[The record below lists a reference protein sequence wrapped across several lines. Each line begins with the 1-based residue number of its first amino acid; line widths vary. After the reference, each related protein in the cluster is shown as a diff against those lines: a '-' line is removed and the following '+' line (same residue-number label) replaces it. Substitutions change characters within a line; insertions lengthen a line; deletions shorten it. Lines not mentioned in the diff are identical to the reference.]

1 MKKTI
6 TLVLI
11 SLLSINAFSQELYD
25 INTIQTIEIEFAES
39 NWDALLDA
47 EKAGDNNYTEATS
60 VTINGTVYSQVGVKY
75 KGNSSYSATQTKNP
89 FHIELDTYVDQDHQ
103 GYTDIKLANV
113 MFDPSFVRETVAYN
127 IVNQYMDAPQAN
139 YANVYVNGN
148 LIGLYT
154 NTESISKKFVNKHFN
169 SNDNAFFS
177 CSPPA
182 GAGPQ
187 TTTLPSLEYLGT
199 NSASYDDAYE
209 IKSDDDTDPTVA
221 VAHWDNLIELT
232 NILNNDITNI
242 ENVLDVDMAIWMLA
256 FDNVMVNIDSYI
268 GQFKQNY
275 YLYKD
280 DNGQFKPVVWD
291 LNMSFGTFNMT
302 GESSTGGGPGG
313 PGGPGGSTGTLN
325 STTEKAQL
333 DHLLHDTD
341 NAFPLISKLLAIPK
355 YKRMYL
361 AHFKTILTEN
371 ISNSNYLTLAN
382 DYQAIIDASVLADAN
397 KFYTYTQFI
406 GNINT
411 DYSVD
416 NLTASGLTNVMS
428 ARSSYLLAQSDFTN
442 TQPTIN
448 NLGSSVAI
456 PTIGDDISITAN
468 VTDTDNVYLGYR
480 TDESLPFTKV
490 EMFDDGA
497 HNDGAA
503 GDSVFGTE
511 VTIDDSY
518 MQYYI
523 YAENSNIGAFSPARA
538 EYEFYTVDATY
549 STLNVGDL
557 VINEILASNDTGETD
572 EEGEY
577 EDWIELYNTTDA
589 TISLDNLYLSDDAT
603 DPLVYQFP
611 AGTTL
616 DADSYLIVWCD
627 KDEEQGDFHADFKF
641 SSGGETAILS
651 YADGTILQN
660 ITFGEQTTD
669 MAYARNPNGTGDF
682 VIQAPTFNANNE
694 NIDDYDVLNVGDLVI
709 NEILASN
716 DTGETDEAGEYE
728 DWIELYN
735 TTDTTISLDNLY
747 LSDDADDPLIYQFPT
762 GTTLDADSYLIVWCD
777 SDPDQGDFHADFK
790 LSSGGE
796 TAILSYANG
805 TILENIVFGE
815 QTTDMAYA
823 RSPNGTGDFVIQAPT
838 FALNNET
845 LSIDEVLFNNAL
857 KVYPNPT
864 SNYLTVENS
873 NYNIETVD
881 VYNLQGQQLFT
892 NKFSNEAVITIDFSP
907 LSKGLYIVIVNKSAV
922 LKISRN

>member
-6 TLVLI
+6 TLLLI
-11 SLLSINAFSQELYD
+11 FLLSINAFSQELYD
-25 INTIQTIEIEFAES
+25 INTIQTIEIQFAQN

-60 VTINGTVYSQVGVKY
+60 VTINGTVYNQVGVKY
-75 KGNSSYSATQTKNP
+75 KGNSSYSSNQVKNP

-139 YANVYVNGN
+139 YANVYVNGT

-154 NTESISKKFVNKHFN
+154 NTESISKKFVNKHFD

-177 CSPPA
+177 CSPPD

-187 TTTLPSLEYLGT
+187 STNLPNLVYLGT
-199 NSASYDDAYE
+199 NSTSYDDAYE
-209 IKSDDDTDPTVA
+209 IKSDDETDPTVA
-221 VAHWDNLIELT
+221 VEHWNDLIELT
-232 NILNNDITNI
+232 QILNNDITNI
-242 ENVLDVDMAIWMLA
+242 ESVLDVDMAIWMLA
-256 FDNVMVNIDSYI
+256 FDNVMVNLDSYI

-280 DNGQFKPVVWD
+280 NNGQFKPVVWD
-291 LNMSFGTFNMT
+291 LNMSFGTFGMT
-302 GESSTGGGPGG
+302 GEGGGGPG
-313 PGGPGGSTGTLN
+313 PGGGGGNLN
-325 STTEKAQL
+325 STTQKAQL
-333 DHLLHDTD
+333 DHLLHDTSND
-341 NAFPLISKLLAIPK
+341 FPLVSKLLAVPK

-361 AHFKTILTEN
+361 AHYKTILTEN

-382 DYQAIIDASVLADAN
+382 DYQAIIAAAVIADTN
-397 KFYTYTQFI
+397 KFYSNTQFT

-411 DYSVD
+411 DYSLGM
-416 NLTASGLTNVMS
+416 NTASGLTNLMN

-442 TQPTIN
+442 TQPTIT

-456 PTIGDDISITAN
+456 PTIGDNITITAN
-468 VTDTDNVYLGYR
+468 VTDTNDVYLGYR
-480 TDESLPFTKV
+480 TDETLPFTKV

-503 GDSVFGTE
+503 GDNVFGTD
-511 VTIDDSY
+511 VIIDASY

-538 EYEFYTVDATY
+538 EYEFYSIDATY
-549 STLNVGDL
+549 ATLNVGDL

-577 EDWIELYNTTDA
+577 EDWIELYNTTNA
-589 TISLDNLYLSDDAT
+589 TLSLDNLYLSDDAS

-627 KDEEQGDFHADFKF
+627 KDPEQGDFHADFKF

-651 YADGTILQN
+651 YADGTVLQD
-660 ITFGEQTTD
+660 IT
-669 MAYARNPNGTGDF
+669 
-682 VIQAPTFNANNE
+682 
-694 NIDDYDVLNVGDLVI
+694 
-709 NEILASN
+709 
-716 DTGETDEAGEYE
+716 
-728 DWIELYN
+728 
-735 TTDTTISLDNLY
+735 
-747 LSDDADDPLIYQFPT
+747 
-762 GTTLDADSYLIVWCD
+762 
-777 SDPDQGDFHADFK
+777 
-790 LSSGGE
+790 
-796 TAILSYANG
+796 
-805 TILENIVFGE
+805 FGE

-823 RSPNGTGDFVIQAPT
+823 RSPNGTGDFVIQTPT
-838 FALNNET
+838 FGMNNET
-845 LSIDEVLFNNAL
+845 LSVDEILFNNGL
-857 KVYPNPT
+857 KYYPNPT
-864 SNYLTVENS
+864 NNYLEIENS
-873 NYNIETVD
+873 KYEIESIE
-881 VYNLQGQQLFT
+881 VYNLQGQQLYNNTF
-892 NKFSNEAVITIDFSP
+892 FNENSITIDFTSF
-907 LSKGLYIVIVNKSAV
+907 SKGLYMVVVNKIAV